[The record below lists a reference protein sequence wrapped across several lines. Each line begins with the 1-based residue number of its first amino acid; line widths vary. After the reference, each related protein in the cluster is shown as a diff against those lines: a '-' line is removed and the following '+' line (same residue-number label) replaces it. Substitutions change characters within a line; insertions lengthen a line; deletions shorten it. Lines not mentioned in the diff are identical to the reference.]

1 MIWYEIKMLCYE
13 IAMLWF
19 GVCCKR
25 YAWNDCTRM
34 ILNKPN
40 LCKLSICFKV
50 SAFVISCSSFPC
62 LLIIPTKSAALFF
75 LRNGLGSSVMATRCI
90 KVPHLQGKK
99 TVYKAGYS
107 FPTCNHIMFY
117 SLPDMLYSLMFTCA
131 LSCHKTGLK
140 GAPEKIWWTTV
151 PTSLFSFR
159 RSHSRHRNLW
169 STTCSHIICNVNLF

>member
-1 MIWYEIKMLCYE
+1 
-13 IAMLWF
+13 
-19 GVCCKR
+19 
-25 YAWNDCTRM
+25 M

-50 SAFVISCSSFPC
+50 SAFVISCSSSSSVLF
-62 LLIIPTKSAALFF
+62 IPTESVALFF

-90 KVPHLQGKK
+90 KVPHLQEEKK
-99 TVYKAGYS
+99 QSTRPVTL
-107 FPTCNHIMFY
+107 FPTCKHIIFY
-117 SLPDMLYSLMFTCA
+117 SLHKPYMLYSLMFTCA

-140 GAPEKIWWTTV
+140 EAPEKIWWTTV
-151 PTSLFSFR
+151 LTSLFSFR